1 MWSITNEKRRGKIL
15 FKSAQLYKENLVN
28 NNLLFICMD
37 KHKRTSSL
45 TIQFATTGF
54 LHLTGVKF
62 NDRKSMSSGEF
73 FDKCLKRRLSL
84 DEFELAKD
92 GTTEKKLQILPLLFS
107 KNLSATIVRDFS
119 ARTPVLVTDKLVGGV
134 KGCIGFVYE
143 RTTGFYAPNTV
154 LNLDIRT
161 YISNQLRIIATYR
174 KKKTDSGYEEI
185 VYAAKKIDW
194 EKIKYPQGFEDLP
207 KPDLWNK

>member
-1 MWSITNEKRRGKIL
+1 MRKEEALKIL

-107 KNLSATIVRDFS
+107 KNLSATIVGDFS

>member
-1 MWSITNEKRRGKIL
+1 MKKEEALKIL

-73 FDKCLKRRLSL
+73 FDKCLKRSL

>member
-1 MWSITNEKRRGKIL
+1 MKKEEALKIL
-15 FKSAQLYKENLVN
+15 FKSAQLYKESLVN

>member
-1 MWSITNEKRRGKIL
+1 MKKEEALKIL

-119 ARTPVLVTDKLVGGV
+119 ARTPVLVTDKLVGDV

-143 RTTGFYAPNTV
+143 QTTGFYAPNTV

>member
-1 MWSITNEKRRGKIL
+1 MKKEEALKIL

-92 GTTEKKLQILPLLFS
+92 GTTEKKLQILSLLFS

>member
-1 MWSITNEKRRGKIL
+1 MKKEEALKIL

-143 RTTGFYAPNTV
+143 QTTGFYAPNTV

>member
-1 MWSITNEKRRGKIL
+1 MKKEEALKIL

-107 KNLSATIVRDFS
+107 KNLSATIVGDFS

>member
-1 MWSITNEKRRGKIL
+1 MKKEAALKIL

-62 NDRKSMSSGEF
+62 NDRKSMNSGEF

-107 KNLSATIVRDFS
+107 KNLSATIVGDFS

-174 KKKTDSGYEEI
+174 KKKTDRGYEEI

>member
-1 MWSITNEKRRGKIL
+1 MKKEEALKIL

-107 KNLSATIVRDFS
+107 KNLSATIVGDFS
-119 ARTPVLVTDKLVGGV
+119 ARTPVLVTDKLVGDV

-143 RTTGFYAPNTV
+143 QTTGFYAPNTV

>member
-1 MWSITNEKRRGKIL
+1 MKKEEALKIL

-107 KNLSATIVRDFS
+107 KNLSATIVGDFS

-143 RTTGFYAPNTV
+143 QTTGFYAPNTV

-194 EKIKYPQGFEDLP
+194 EKIKYPQDFEDLP

>member
-1 MWSITNEKRRGKIL
+1 
-15 FKSAQLYKENLVN
+15 
-28 NNLLFICMD
+28 MD

>member
-1 MWSITNEKRRGKIL
+1 MKKEEALKIL

>member
-1 MWSITNEKRRGKIL
+1 MRKEEALKIL

-107 KNLSATIVRDFS
+107 KNLSATIVGDFS

-143 RTTGFYAPNTV
+143 QTTGFYAPNTV

-207 KPDLWNK
+207 KPDLWNN

>member
-1 MWSITNEKRRGKIL
+1 MKKEEALKIL

-28 NNLLFICMD
+28 NNLLFRCMD

-107 KNLSATIVRDFS
+107 KNLSATIVGDFS
-119 ARTPVLVTDKLVGGV
+119 ARTPVLVTDKLVGDV

-143 RTTGFYAPNTV
+143 QTTGFYAPNTV

>member
-1 MWSITNEKRRGKIL
+1 MKKEEALKIL

-174 KKKTDSGYEEI
+174 KKKTDSRIRRNCLCSKENRLG
-185 VYAAKKIDW
+185 KNKI
-194 EKIKYPQGFEDLP
+194 PTRF
-207 KPDLWNK
+207 

>member
-1 MWSITNEKRRGKIL
+1 MKKEEALKIL

-45 TIQFATTGF
+45 TVQFATTGF

-107 KNLSATIVRDFS
+107 KNLSATIVGDFS
-119 ARTPVLVTDKLVGGV
+119 ARTPVLVTDKLVGDV

-143 RTTGFYAPNTV
+143 QTTGFYAPNTV

>member
-1 MWSITNEKRRGKIL
+1 MRKEEALKIL

-107 KNLSATIVRDFS
+107 KNLSATIVGDFS

-143 RTTGFYAPNTV
+143 QTTGFYAPNTV